1 VPPLIPRGCG
11 GAVLLLVDEPDGQ
24 VRRDHQQVRIRGAPA
39 SLTVEP
45 ANAMD
50 TVATRT
56 RGTGERAVAPLG
68 MCDARS

>member
-1 VPPLIPRGCG
+1 VGAAAPR
-11 GAVLLLVDEPDGQ
+11 LLLVDDPDGQ
-24 VRRDHQQVRIRGAPA
+24 GRRDHQQVRIRGAPA

-50 TVATRT
+50 TVAART

-68 MCDARS
+68 MCGAGL